1 MRLHGASAAA
11 PLRRKTVAPPSRR
24 RIRRA
29 EITAFLYPFT
39 MSPLLIQS
47 LRGIGD
53 AGGGERAV
61 GLGHL
66 GWLRLKWESFS
77 LSTQTL
83 APWLGWEEERRR

>member
-1 MRLHGASAAA
+1 MNETTLTTCKLLLSIY
-11 PLRRKTVAPPSRR
+11 KDRR
-24 RIRRA
+24 R
-29 EITAFLYPFT
+29 
-39 MSPLLIQS
+39 
-47 LRGIGD
+47 LRHGRHDHLTGGRIHDGD

-83 APWLGWEEERRR
+83 APWLGWEDERRR